1 VIARTRTRPRNHLR
15 HEAARRAVTYAMAV
29 AVALVGLSAANTATA
44 GAEPRYKVPRLGH
57 VFTIVLENTS
67 YEDVVSPAG
76 QAAMPFLTGLA
87 ARGVTLDRM
96 FATGHLSLD
105 NYIAMTS
112 GQPPNALTSADC
124 FLYNCVYKHPKD
136 KNIGDQ
142 LQAHG
147 LSWKAYMEG
156 MPAPCAHGIQGQLDP
171 FLGLGPTG
179 GYATRHNPFMYYS
192 DVVDHPVRC
201 DVHDVPYTNFTSDLA
216 AKKVPN
222 YSLIVPNTCDDAH
235 NGGAHCGLATAD
247 AWLSVNVPPILR
259 SPAYARHGV
268 LIITFDESNVSDTRG
283 CCKTAQGGRIFTLV
297 LSPLSTHPGTHS
309 SAAYDHY
316 SLLRTVQDGFGL
328 RCLHKTCNHKNPPL
342 GPEVLR

>member
-1 VIARTRTRPRNHLR
+1 MKAGNQLR
-15 HEAARRAVTYAMAV
+15 RDAARRVV
-29 AVALVGLSAANTATA
+29 AYWVVLAIGVVGLSAANATA
-44 GAEPRYKVPRLGH
+44 AGAAPRYKVPRLGH

-67 YEDVVSPAG
+67 YEDVVSTAG
-76 QAAMPFLTGLA
+76 RAAMPFLTGLT
-87 ARGVTLDRM
+87 ARGVTLDAM
-96 FATGHLSLD
+96 FATGHVSLD
-105 NYIAMTS
+105 NYIALTS

-124 FLYNCVYKHPKD
+124 FQYNCVYQHPHD

-142 LQAHG
+142 LQAHD

-156 MPAPCAHGIQGQLDP
+156 MPTPCAHGVQGQRDP
-171 FLGLGPTG
+171 YLGFGPTG

-192 DVVDHPVRC
+192 DVVDHPARC
-201 DVHDVPYTNFTSDLA
+201 DAHDVPYTNFTSDLA

-222 YSLIVPNTCDDAH
+222 YSLIVPNTCNDAH
-235 NGGAHCGLATAD
+235 NGGANCGLATAD
-247 AWLSVNVPPILR
+247 AWLSANVPPILN

-309 SAAYDHY
+309 ATSYDDY
-316 SLLRTVQDGFGL
+316 SLLRTVQRGFGPPPPPK
-328 RCLHKTCNHKNPPL
+328 RKNKKHPP
-342 GPEVLR
+342 GPRVLR

>member
-1 VIARTRTRPRNHLR
+1 VIAGTRRKARNGR
-15 HEAARRAVTYAMAV
+15 RREGARRALACWVVLAIGV
-29 AVALVGLSAANTATA
+29 VGLSAANATSA
-44 GAEPRYKVPRLGH
+44 GAAPRYKVPRLGH

-67 YEDVVSPAG
+67 YEDVVSTSG
-76 QAAMPFLTGLA
+76 RAAMPFLTGLT
-87 ARGVTLDRM
+87 ARGVTLDAM
-96 FATGHLSLD
+96 FATGHVSLD
-105 NYIAMTS
+105 NYIALTS

-124 FLYNCVYKHPKD
+124 FQYNCVYQHPHD
-136 KNIGDQ
+136 KNVGDQ
-142 LQAHG
+142 LQAHD

-156 MPAPCAHGIQGQLDP
+156 MPTPCAHGVQGQLDP
-171 FLGLGPTG
+171 YLGFGPTG

-192 DVVDHPVRC
+192 DVVDHPARC
-201 DVHDVPYTNFTSDLA
+201 DAHDVPYTNFTSDLA
-216 AKKVPN
+216 ANKVPN

-235 NGGAHCGLATAD
+235 NGGANCGLAAAD
-247 AWLSVNVPPILR
+247 AWLSANVPPILN

-268 LIITFDESNVSDTRG
+268 LIITFDESKVSDTRG

-309 SAAYDHY
+309 ATSYDDY

-328 RCLHKTCNHKNPPL
+328 GCLHKTCNHKNPPL